1 MEMNRLARQNDS
13 GSVVKVTDQN
23 SIDNTIPWLLRTKW
37 PQMFV
42 GKDLSLISR
51 TRYTDLDPATR
62 RMFPEWSALRTR
74 LIADEL
80 DKTLR

>member
-23 SIDNTIPWLLRTKW
+23 SIDDMTPWLLRTKW

-42 GKDLSLISR
+42 GKDLSLSSSAIRDTQTLIQLPVACFRSG
-51 TRYTDLDPATR
+51 R
-62 RMFPEWSALRTR
+62 RCGHGS
-74 LIADEL
+74 
-80 DKTLR
+80 